1 RAAVSKT
8 ASWGFES
15 LLACQSEN
23 IQTFKKIIIMNA
35 QVEEATS
42 VSDIVKLLLSP
53 VLIVLGVVGF
63 YYFNDFQ
70 FLYRVV
76 ALFVIVAVSIVIM
89 FTTAKGQ
96 SVLSFIL
103 ESKQEFKRI
112 VWPTRDEAVRTTLL
126 VFVMVTIVGFMLWF
140 LDMLFFSAV
149 QFLMNQGVG

>member
-1 RAAVSKT
+1 
-8 ASWGFES
+8 
-15 LLACQSEN
+15 
-23 IQTFKKIIIMNA
+23 MNA
-35 QVEEATS
+35 HVEEATS

-53 VLIVLGVVGF
+53 VLIVLGVVSF

-76 ALFVIVAVSIVIM
+76 ALLVVVSISVGIL
-89 FTTAKGQ
+89 FTTAKGA
-96 SVLSFIL
+96 SVWGFIL